1 MTEQTEARPPS
12 EEEILAGAPIRIV
25 IGGATQRVAPLTIDK
40 TRIWKGHLAAR
51 VGLAWSMFGAA
62 ADDWTTLVATVG
74 SLTSQHVD
82 LIVAYDEAHD
92 EDGKATRPG
101 VLGGKAWIESH
112 AGEREVWDG
121 LKAVLDEAF
130 PSAGELLR
138 RVPPALLIPTALQ
151 LLGSS
156 TSSPSP
162 AGLSTATPRS
172 SNRRSRRASSTS

>member
-1 MTEQTEARPPS
+1 MTEQTEPRPPA
-12 EEEILAGAPIRIV
+12 EEEILARASIRIV
-25 IGGATQRVAPLTIDK
+25 LGGQPHRLVPLTIDK
-40 TRIWKGHLAAR
+40 TRTWKAHLASR
-51 VGLAWSMFGAA
+51 VGQAWLAFGAA

-74 SLTSQHVD
+74 ALTDQHVD
-82 LIVAYDEAHD
+82 MLVAYDEAHD
-92 EDGKATRPG
+92 EDGKPTRPG
-101 VLGGKAWIESH
+101 VLGGKAYIESH

-156 TSSPSP
+156 TSLRSP
-162 AGLSTATPRS
+162 AGPSEAPKT
-172 SNRRSRRASSTS
+172 SNRASRRASSRS